1 MSDLNFTAGIDRTQ
15 WKSDIDAIRRDLLG
29 LNSTVQSE
37 TQKMDS
43 SFRTLGAGIAGY
55 FSGQALLGF
64 AQKLINVRGEFQKT
78 EIAFTTMLGSAEKS
92 KVLMGQMVDLAAKT
106 PFGLE
111 DVTDGAKRLL
121 AFQVPAEQVVDT
133 LTRIGNVAAGL
144 GVPMGQLIHVY
155 GQVKAQGKL
164 MTNDLY
170 QFMNAGIPMTA
181 ELAKVMGVAEN
192 QVKDLISAGKVGFP
206 EVQKVIANLTNEGGM
221 FFNLMEAQ
229 SKSLSG
235 QIANLEDNF
244 TQMLNKIG
252 ESSEGI
258 LNSGIEG
265 LSYLVE
271 HYEEVGKVILSLVAI
286 YGEYRAVLMVTSAL
300 QKAQAT
306 PAIIQGIA
314 NLSNVLKGATVS
326 QEALNSATLANPYV
340 LVATALLTL
349 VTVAISYRKEIGD
362 LLGITKELTDSQL
375 AQKAVQDEYTNSFS
389 KGVAEQKANISQ
401 LISVIKNEYST
412 LQQRESAYKKLI
424 AISPAF
430 EGTLDSQL
438 RATNKLGEAFMY
450 VTQRAEQF
458 AVIQAQMAVKMK
470 SLTEF
475 TEKQF
480 DAGRLKNE
488 VNDLISLRNQL
499 EQKVAKLAPKA
510 VDQSIWS
517 KNSKDVEAFKQA
529 NEQLSAVKA
538 KISDV
543 SKEWRA
549 TQDVANSLGK
559 TYNQNGRLIK
569 SQTDEL
575 QKGIAVI
582 EAQLKGGKVNG
593 KDISADYRKKLET
606 RLADDKEKLSMYVG
620 IPKIDTSEAEKEI
633 EKSTDK
639 VKKSKEKH
647 EKELAEVFSEASIAD
662 LEKRISEWNNA
673 LQRADTEKDVVK
685 VRKTDKYGKEKE
697 TGETVTIAEAKKQ
710 VEELEKAKAEAEKK
724 IQRLSFDEQ
733 LAEDERQWNIRYQ
746 IAKQYGEDIAKAQ
759 FPNLKGDSYF
769 DELKSQYDA
778 LTKKIEDSKTDKSV
792 IVSKTDIEN
801 ATKIKTILDSLTGT
815 KDSKTQYFDDLD
827 EELAKLKTFTEKK
840 ALLDKKESE
849 LTTTEKD
856 NKYIAELASR
866 KEANIKSW
874 KETYDAI
881 LEEQK
886 TYEEKSAE
894 LAKQYATAKETDQYK
909 NGSSADRLKVDE
921 YFKKQQG
928 ILDIGFIK
936 DSKEWEAAF
945 GDVELMTKNSLQRIL
960 EKLLEF
966 KEKSKGT
973 LSLQDTVELEKAIER
988 VRSAASKNPFTNLIG
1003 SYNGYTTAI
1012 KNSVSAQKEVEQAQE
1027 EYNSTLDETG
1037 NKTDATAAAALK
1049 LAKAQKKGI
1058 QADID
1063 ATAAKKKLIDNLQTS
1078 QNIFNAVGEG
1088 VMQLS
1093 DAFGGFDDATNDAI
1107 GNIMAI
1113 GNAAMDLEKSI
1124 ASGNIAGMTKAGVQL
1139 IDSIGKAL
1147 NGDQKKE
1154 RQIKKQVA
1162 QLKELETAYNN
1173 LAYAA
1178 EKAYG
1183 SQKYSAQTDVI
1194 KNLEQQKIA
1203 LQGMINTE
1211 SSKKKA
1217 DKGKIAEWERQIQA
1231 IDQAIDQMKTKI
1243 VEDVLQTSVVDA
1255 AAQVGD
1261 ALVDA
1266 FGRGESAVDSLNNA
1280 ANDMI
1285 ENLLKNQLNLML
1297 QARMQPIL
1305 DDLLAA
1311 TGMNADGTGSF
1322 NELTPEEI
1330 ASFKAQVEAAGEDM
1344 QGFLETYSDIF
1355 GGLDANA
1362 SSLEGAIKG
1371 VSEETA
1377 SLIAGQM
1384 NAIRIVQAQMLENS
1398 NISIDVLRNSLLQLT
1413 QIEINTRFLRLI
1425 YLEVSKN
1432 KDDGSIRASGLI

>member
-64 AQKLINVRGEFQKT
+64 TQKLINVRGEFQKT

-92 KVLMGQMVDLAAKT
+92 KVLMGQMIDLAAKT

-229 SKSLSG
+229 SSSLSG

-244 TQMLNKIG
+244 TQMLNNIG
-252 ESSEGI
+252 QANEGI
-258 LNSGIEG
+258 LNEGIAE
-265 LSYLVE
+265 LAWMVE
-271 HYEEVGKVILSLVAI
+271 NYEKVIEAIKVLVAM
-286 YGEYRAVLMVTSAL
+286 YGAYRTALIVTSVA
-300 QKAQAT
+300 QKVA
-306 PAIIQGIA
+306 IA
-314 NLSNVLKGATVS
+314 NEGSLTVAQGARTLATMAANKAT
-326 QEALNSATLANPYV
+326 ALLNATMFANPYA
-340 LVATALLTL
+340 VATALIVGLTYAL
-349 VTVAISYRKEIGD
+349 VKMAGQASYAEDAQDRLNK
-362 LLGITKELTDSQL
+362 KLTEAGTS
-375 AQKAVQDEYTNSFS
+375 T
-389 KGVAEQKANISQ
+389 AEQKAKIEALVTAIKSENITNERREVLLKQ
-401 LISVIKNEYST
+401 IKT
-412 LQQRESAYKKLI
+412 LA
-424 AISPAF
+424 
-430 EGTLDSQL
+430 
-438 RATNKLGEAFMY
+438 
-450 VTQRAEQF
+450 
-458 AVIQAQMAVKMK
+458 
-470 SLTEF
+470 
-475 TEKQF
+475 
-480 DAGRLKNE
+480 
-488 VNDLISLRNQL
+488 
-499 EQKVAKLAPKA
+499 
-510 VDQSIWS
+510 
-517 KNSKDVEAFKQA
+517 
-529 NEQLSAVKA
+529 
-538 KISDV
+538 
-543 SKEWRA
+543 
-549 TQDVANSLGK
+549 
-559 TYNQNGRLIK
+559 NGRLD
-569 SQTDEL
+569 QLT
-575 QKGIAVI
+575 V
-582 EAQLKGGKVNG
+582 EAILTGKATEAING
-593 KDISADYRKKLET
+593 YISALDRQAKAKAYTDLMSENYKRIAEIDSRKKSTFGERVSSTFDAATYQDKNGNTTFSSVLEGLGKKSEDAIKDNEQKEKAALLAKNENIKKIVGKNAGD
-606 RLADDKEKLSMYVG
+606 LADSYSQGGSKIAEGVG
-620 IPKIDTSEAEKEI
+620 ESE
-633 EKSTDK
+633 SK

-647 EKELAEVFSEASIAD
+647 EKELAEVFSKGSIAD

-710 VEELEKAKAEAEKK
+710 VEELEKAKAEANKK

-769 DELKSQYDA
+769 DDLKSQYDA

-827 EELAKLKTFTEKK
+827 EELAKLKTFAEKK
-840 ALLDKKESE
+840 ALLDNKESE
-849 LTTTEKD
+849 LTPQQKD
-856 NKYIAELASR
+856 KGYIAEFANR
-866 KEANIKSW
+866 KEANVKSW

-886 TYEEKSAE
+886 SYEEKSAE
-894 LAKQYATAKETDQYK
+894 LAKQYAEIKNSYEYK
-909 NGSSADRLKVDE
+909 NGSDADRKKIDDSFSKKATDLFLENLQNSDSWLRMFSEMETVTTTELENFKALLVKKLKE
-921 YFKKQQG
+921 AKTEAEKIKIG
-928 ILDIGFIK
+928 GFIRQIDDELRGRNPFDSLYKSFSKLVQKIK
-936 DSKEWEAAF
+936 DGTVAA
-945 GDVELMTKNSLQRIL
+945 GDFIAVLKDLNGVKSEVNSLVDSFQAVSDALGLNIDTSGL
-960 EKLLEF
+960 KD
-966 KEKSKGT
+966 T
-973 LSLQDTVELEKAIER
+973 LNNIIGGVEGIGQAVSGFI
-988 VRSAASKNPFTNLIG
+988 SGNP
-1003 SYNGYTTAI
+1003 
-1012 KNSVSAQKEVEQAQE
+1012 
-1027 EYNSTLDETG
+1027 LDMV
-1037 NKTDATAAAALK
+1037 K
-1049 LAKAQKKGI
+1049 
-1058 QADID
+1058 
-1063 ATAAKKKLIDNLQTS
+1063 
-1078 QNIFNAVGEG
+1078 G
-1088 VMQLS
+1088 VM
-1093 DAFGGFDDATNDAI
+1093 
-1107 GNIMAI
+1107 
-1113 GNAAMDLEKSI
+1113 
-1124 ASGNIAGMTKAGVQL
+1124 KAVS
-1139 IDSIGKAL
+1139 SIGQL
-1147 NGDQKKE
+1147 FNGDKKKE
-1154 RQIKKQVA
+1154 RSIKKQA
-1162 QLKELETAYNN
+1162 ADLKILETAYNN

-1217 DKGKIAEWERQIQA
+1217 DKGKIAEWENQIQT
-1231 IDQAIDQMKTKI
+1231 INQSIDQMKTKI

-1255 AAQVGD
+1255 ASKVGD

-1285 ENLLKNQLNLML
+1285 ENLLKNQLNMML
-1297 QARMQPIL
+1297 QNRMQPIL

-1330 ASFKAQVEAAGEDM
+1330 ASFKAQVQAAGADM
-1344 QGFLETYSDIF
+1344 QGFLEAYSDIF

-1384 NAIRIVQAQMLENS
+1384 NAMRIVQAQMLENS
-1398 NISIDVLRNSLLQLT
+1398 NISIAVLRNSLLQLT

>member
-29 LNSTVQSE
+29 LNTTVQSE

-106 PFGLE
+106 PFALQ

-121 AFQVPAEQVVDT
+121 AFQIPAEQVVDT

-244 TQMLNKIG
+244 TQMLNNIG
-252 ESSEGI
+252 QSNEGI
-258 LNSGIEG
+258 LNEGIAE
-265 LSYLVE
+265 LAWMVE
-271 HYEEVGKVILSLVAI
+271 NYEKVIEAIKVLVAM
-286 YGEYRAVLMVTSAL
+286 YGAYRTALIVTSVA
-300 QKAQAT
+300 QKVA
-306 PAIIQGIA
+306 IA
-314 NLSNVLKGATVS
+314 NEGSLTVAQGARTLATMAANKAT
-326 QEALNSATLANPYV
+326 ALLNATMFANPYA
-340 LVATALLTL
+340 VATALIVGLTYAL
-349 VTVAISYRKEIGD
+349 VKMAGQASYAEDAQDRLNK
-362 LLGITKELTDSQL
+362 KLTEAGTS
-375 AQKAVQDEYTNSFS
+375 T
-389 KGVAEQKANISQ
+389 AEQKAKIEALVTAIKSENITNERREVLLKQ
-401 LISVIKNEYST
+401 IKT
-412 LQQRESAYKKLI
+412 LA
-424 AISPAF
+424 
-430 EGTLDSQL
+430 
-438 RATNKLGEAFMY
+438 
-450 VTQRAEQF
+450 
-458 AVIQAQMAVKMK
+458 
-470 SLTEF
+470 
-475 TEKQF
+475 
-480 DAGRLKNE
+480 
-488 VNDLISLRNQL
+488 
-499 EQKVAKLAPKA
+499 
-510 VDQSIWS
+510 
-517 KNSKDVEAFKQA
+517 
-529 NEQLSAVKA
+529 
-538 KISDV
+538 
-543 SKEWRA
+543 
-549 TQDVANSLGK
+549 
-559 TYNQNGRLIK
+559 NGRLD
-569 SQTDEL
+569 QLT
-575 QKGIAVI
+575 V
-582 EAQLKGGKVNG
+582 EAIRTGKATEAING
-593 KDISADYRKKLET
+593 YISALDRQAKAKAYTDLMSENYKRIAEIDSRKNSTFGERVSSTFDAATYQDKNGNTTFSSVLEGLGKKSEDAIKDNEQKEKAALLAQNENIKKIVGKNAT
-606 RLADDKEKLSMYVG
+606 DLADSYSQGGSKIAEGVG
-620 IPKIDTSEAEKEI
+620 ESE
-633 EKSTDK
+633 SK
-639 VKKSKEKH
+639 VKKAKEKH
-647 EKELAEVFSEASIAD
+647 EKELAEVFSKGSIAD

-697 TGETVTIAEAKKQ
+697 TGETVSIAYAVKQ

-849 LTTTEKD
+849 LTPQQKD
-856 NKYIAELASR
+856 KGYIAEFANR
-866 KEANIKSW
+866 NEANVKSW

-894 LAKQYATAKETDQYK
+894 LAKQYAEIKNSYEYK
-909 NGSSADRLKVDE
+909 NGSDADRKKIDDSFSKKATDLFLENLQNSDSWLRMFSEMETVTTTELENFKALLVKKLKE
-921 YFKKQQG
+921 AKTEAEKIKIG
-928 ILDIGFIK
+928 GFIRQIN
-936 DSKEWEAAF
+936 D
-945 GDVELMTKNSLQRIL
+945 EL
-960 EKLLEF
+960 
-966 KEKSKGT
+966 
-973 LSLQDTVELEKAIER
+973 R
-988 VRSAASKNPFTNLIG
+988 VRNPFDSLYK
-1003 SYNGYTTAI
+1003 SFSKLVQKI
-1012 KNSVSAQKEVEQAQE
+1012 K
-1027 EYNSTLDETG
+1027 DG
-1037 NKTDATAAAALK
+1037 TAAAGDFIAVLK
-1049 LAKAQKKGI
+1049 DL
-1058 QADID
+1058 
-1063 ATAAKKKLIDNLQTS
+1063 N
-1078 QNIFNAVGEG
+1078 G
-1088 VMQLS
+1088 VKSEVNSLVDSFQSVS
-1093 DAFGGFDDATNDAI
+1093 DALGLNIDTSGLKDTLNNIIGGIEGIGQAI
-1107 GNIMAI
+1107 SG
-1113 GNAAMDLEKSI
+1113 LL
-1124 ASGNIAGMTKAGVQL
+1124 SGNPLDMVKGAMKAVS
-1139 IDSIGKAL
+1139 SIGQL
-1147 NGDQKKE
+1147 FNGDKKKE
-1154 RQIKKQVA
+1154 RSIKKQVA

-1178 EKAYG
+1178 EKAFG
-1183 SQKYSAQTDVI
+1183 SQKYSSQTDVI
-1194 KNLEQQKIA
+1194 KNLEQQKATLESMIA
-1203 LQGMINTE
+1203 TE

-1231 IDQAIDQMKTKI
+1231 INQAIDQMKTKI

-1266 FGRGESAVDSLNNA
+1266 FGRGESAVDSLNKA

-1285 ENLLKNQLNLML
+1285 KNLLQNQLNLML
-1297 QARMQPIL
+1297 QNRMQPIL

-1384 NAIRIVQAQMLENS
+1384 NAMRIVQAQMLENS
-1398 NISIDVLRNSLLQLT
+1398 NISIAVLRNSLLQLT

>member
-106 PFGLE
+106 PFALQ

-181 ELAKVMGVAEN
+181 ELAKVMGVAES

-244 TQMLNKIG
+244 TQMLNNIG
-252 ESSEGI
+252 QANEGI
-258 LNSGIEG
+258 LNEGIAE
-265 LSYLVE
+265 LAWMVE
-271 HYEEVGKVILSLVAI
+271 NYEKVIEAIKVLVAM
-286 YGEYRAVLMVTSAL
+286 YGAYRTALIVTSVA
-300 QKAQAT
+300 QKVA
-306 PAIIQGIA
+306 IA
-314 NLSNVLKGATVS
+314 NEGSLTVAQGARTLATMAANKAT
-326 QEALNSATLANPYV
+326 ALLNATMFANPYA
-340 LVATALLTL
+340 VATALIVGLTYAL
-349 VTVAISYRKEIGD
+349 VKMAGQANYAEDAQDRLNK
-362 LLGITKELTDSQL
+362 KLTEAGTS
-375 AQKAVQDEYTNSFS
+375 T
-389 KGVAEQKANISQ
+389 AEQKAKIEA
-401 LISVIKNEYST
+401 LVTAIKSENTTNERREVLLKQIKT
-412 LQQRESAYKKLI
+412 LA
-424 AISPAF
+424 
-430 EGTLDSQL
+430 
-438 RATNKLGEAFMY
+438 
-450 VTQRAEQF
+450 
-458 AVIQAQMAVKMK
+458 
-470 SLTEF
+470 
-475 TEKQF
+475 
-480 DAGRLKNE
+480 
-488 VNDLISLRNQL
+488 
-499 EQKVAKLAPKA
+499 
-510 VDQSIWS
+510 
-517 KNSKDVEAFKQA
+517 
-529 NEQLSAVKA
+529 
-538 KISDV
+538 
-543 SKEWRA
+543 
-549 TQDVANSLGK
+549 
-559 TYNQNGRLIK
+559 NGRLD
-569 SQTDEL
+569 QLT
-575 QKGIAVI
+575 V
-582 EAQLKGGKVNG
+582 EAIRTGKATEAINSY
-593 KDISADYRKKLET
+593 ISALDRQAKAKAYTDLMSENYKRIAEIDSRKNSTFGERVSSTFDAATYQDKNGNTTFSSVLEGLGKKSEDAIKDNEQKEKAALLAQNENIKKIVGKNASD
-606 RLADDKEKLSMYVG
+606 LADSYSQGGSKIVEGVG
-620 IPKIDTSEAEKEI
+620 ESE
-633 EKSTDK
+633 SK

-647 EKELAEVFSEASIAD
+647 EKELAEVFSKGSIAD

-697 TGETVTIAEAKKQ
+697 TGETVSIAYAVKQ

-769 DELKSQYDA
+769 DDLNKQFKPLNDQYNAGVTLSDADLKKWET
-778 LTKKIEDSKTDKSV
+778 LKKI
-792 IVSKTDIEN
+792 I
-801 ATKIKTILDSLTGT
+801 DSLNGV
-815 KDSKTQYFDDLD
+815 KDPFTNFTDGLDAEMSKLSTY
-827 EELAKLKTFTEKK
+827 AEKMEFLNK
-840 ALLDKKESE
+840 QLYSPEIMSGE
-849 LTTTEKD
+849 GVD
-856 NKYIAELASR
+856 NKHKAEIIKRQEDL
-866 KEANIKSW
+866 KKSW
-874 KETYDAI
+874 QQTYQSI

-894 LAKQYATAKETDQYK
+894 LAKQYAAAKETDQYK
-909 NGSSADRLKVDE
+909 NGTDSDRNKVDTH
-921 YFKKQQG
+921 FNNAQG
-928 ILDIGFIK
+928 VLDMDFIQK
-936 DSKEWEAAF
+936 SKEWEYAF
-945 GDVELMTKNSLQRIL
+945 SELEGMSKTSLDRIL
-960 EKLLEF
+960 SKLLEF
-966 KEKSKGT
+966 QQKSKGT
-973 LSLQDTVELEKAIER
+973 LSLQDAAKLQEAIDK
-988 VRSAASKNPFTNLIG
+988 VKNASNQNPFSSLIF
-1003 SYNGYTTAI
+1003 SIRQYREN
-1012 KNSVSAQKEVEQAQE
+1012 
-1027 EYNSTLDETG
+1027 
-1037 NKTDATAAAALK
+1037 LK
-1049 LAKAQKKGI
+1049 LAKQAQDEYNIAVSQYGKNSEEASKAAGKMLAANKKSADSQKNLISQI
-1058 QADID
+1058 QKGQD
-1063 ATAAKKKLIDNLQTS
+1063 
-1078 QNIFNAVGEG
+1078 IFNAIGEG

-1113 GNAAMDLEKSI
+1113 GNAAMDLGKSI

-1139 IDSIGKAL
+1139 IASIGKAL

-1266 FGRGESAVDSLNNA
+1266 FGRGESAVDSLNKA

-1297 QARMQPIL
+1297 QNRMQPIL

-1384 NAIRIVQAQMLENS
+1384 NAMRIVQAQMLENS
-1398 NISIDVLRNSLLQLT
+1398 NISIAVLRNSLLQLT

>member
-64 AQKLINVRGEFQKT
+64 TQKLINVRGEFQKT

-121 AFQVPAEQVVDT
+121 AFQIPAEQVVDT

-229 SKSLSG
+229 SASLSG

-300 QKAQAT
+300 QKSQAT
-306 PAIIQGIA
+306 PAIIQGIS
-314 NLSNVLKGATVS
+314 NLANVLKGATVS
-326 QEALNSATLANPYV
+326 QKALNSATLANPYV

-349 VTVAISYRKEIGD
+349 VTVAVSYRKEIGE
-362 LLGITKELTDSQL
+362 LLGFTEKLTDSQL
-375 AQKAVQDEYTNSFS
+375 AQKAVHDEYTNSFS

-412 LQQRESAYKKLI
+412 LQQRETAYKKLI

-488 VNDLISLRNQL
+488 VNDLVSLRNEL

-510 VDQSIWS
+510 VDQSIFS

-538 KISDV
+538 KISEV

-549 TQDVANSLGK
+549 TQDVANSAGK

-582 EAQLKGGKVNG
+582 EAQLKGGKIGG
-593 KDISADYRKKLET
+593 KVITDDVRKKLET

-620 IPKIDTSEAEKEI
+620 LLKIDTSEAEKEI
-633 EKSTDK
+633 EKSADK

-647 EKELAEVFSEASIAD
+647 EKELAEVFSKGSIAD

-673 LQRADTEKDVVK
+673 LQRADLTGEGKVK
-685 VRKTDKYGKEKE
+685 VRKTDKYGKEYE
-697 TGETVTIAEAKKQ
+697 TGEVVSRDFALKAAAD
-710 VEELEKAKAEAEKK
+710 LEKAKAEALKK

-769 DELKSQYDA
+769 DDLKSQYDA

-827 EELAKLKTFTEKK
+827 EELAKLKTFAEKK
-840 ALLDKKESE
+840 ALLEKKESE
-849 LTTTEKD
+849 LTPQQKD
-856 NKYIAELASR
+856 KGYIAEFANR
-866 KEANIKSW
+866 NEANVKSW

-894 LAKQYATAKETDQYK
+894 LAKQYAEIKNSYEYK
-909 NGSSADRLKVDE
+909 NGSDADRKKIDDSFSKKATDLFLENLQNSDSWLRMFSEMETVTTTELENFKALLVKKLKE
-921 YFKKQQG
+921 AKTEAEKIKIG
-928 ILDIGFIK
+928 GFIRQIN
-936 DSKEWEAAF
+936 D
-945 GDVELMTKNSLQRIL
+945 EL
-960 EKLLEF
+960 
-966 KEKSKGT
+966 
-973 LSLQDTVELEKAIER
+973 R
-988 VRSAASKNPFTNLIG
+988 VRNPFDSLYK
-1003 SYNGYTTAI
+1003 SFSKLFEKI
-1012 KNSVSAQKEVEQAQE
+1012 K
-1027 EYNSTLDETG
+1027 DG
-1037 NKTDATAAAALK
+1037 TAAAGDFIAVLK
-1049 LAKAQKKGI
+1049 DLNGVKSEVNSLVDSFQAVSDVLGLNIDTLGLKDTLNNIIGGVEGI
-1058 QADID
+1058 GQAISGFLSGNPLDMV
-1063 ATAAKKKLIDNLQTS
+1063 K
-1078 QNIFNAVGEG
+1078 G
-1088 VMQLS
+1088 VM
-1093 DAFGGFDDATNDAI
+1093 
-1107 GNIMAI
+1107 
-1113 GNAAMDLEKSI
+1113 
-1124 ASGNIAGMTKAGVQL
+1124 KAVS
-1139 IDSIGKAL
+1139 SIGQL
-1147 NGDQKKE
+1147 FNGDKKKE
-1154 RQIKKQVA
+1154 RSIKKQAA
-1162 QLKELETAYNN
+1162 QLKILETTYNN

-1178 EKAYG
+1178 EKAFG

-1194 KNLEQQKIA
+1194 KNLEQQKQA

-1217 DKGKIAEWERQIQA
+1217 DKGKIAEWQSQIQT
-1231 IDQAIDQMKTKI
+1231 INQSIDQMKTKI

-1255 AAQVGD
+1255 ASKMGD

-1266 FGRGESAVDSLNNA
+1266 FGRGEDGVKSLDKA

-1285 ENLLKNQLNLML
+1285 KNLLKNQLNLML
-1297 QARMQPIL
+1297 QDRMEPIL
-1305 DDLLAA
+1305 DNLLKSA
-1311 TGMNADGTGSF
+1311 GFNQDGTGSF
-1322 NELTPEEI
+1322 NGLTPEEI
-1330 ASFKAQVEAAGEDM
+1330 ASFKAQVQAAGADM
-1344 QGFLETYSDIF
+1344 QGFLSAYSDIF

-1362 SSLEGAIKG
+1362 NSLEGAIKG

-1432 KDDGSIRASGLI
+1432 KDDGSIRANGLI

>member
-64 AQKLINVRGEFQKT
+64 TQKLINVRGEFQKT

-106 PFGLE
+106 PFGLQ

-121 AFQVPAEQVVDT
+121 AFQIPAEQVVDT

-244 TQMLNKIG
+244 TQMLNNIG
-252 ESSEGI
+252 QANEGI
-258 LNSGIEG
+258 LNEGIAE
-265 LSYLVE
+265 LAWMVE
-271 HYEEVGKVILSLVAI
+271 NYEKVIEAIKVLVAM
-286 YGEYRAVLMVTSAL
+286 YGAYRTALIVTSVA
-300 QKAQAT
+300 QKVA
-306 PAIIQGIA
+306 IA
-314 NLSNVLKGATVS
+314 NEGSLTVAQGARTLATMAANKAT
-326 QEALNSATLANPYV
+326 ALLNATMFANPYA
-340 LVATALLTL
+340 VATALIVGLTYAL
-349 VTVAISYRKEIGD
+349 VKMAGQANYAEDAQDRLNK
-362 LLGITKELTDSQL
+362 KLTEAGTS
-375 AQKAVQDEYTNSFS
+375 T
-389 KGVAEQKANISQ
+389 AEQKAKIEA
-401 LISVIKNEYST
+401 LVTAIKSENTTNERREVLLKQIKT
-412 LQQRESAYKKLI
+412 LA
-424 AISPAF
+424 
-430 EGTLDSQL
+430 
-438 RATNKLGEAFMY
+438 
-450 VTQRAEQF
+450 
-458 AVIQAQMAVKMK
+458 
-470 SLTEF
+470 
-475 TEKQF
+475 
-480 DAGRLKNE
+480 
-488 VNDLISLRNQL
+488 
-499 EQKVAKLAPKA
+499 
-510 VDQSIWS
+510 
-517 KNSKDVEAFKQA
+517 
-529 NEQLSAVKA
+529 
-538 KISDV
+538 
-543 SKEWRA
+543 
-549 TQDVANSLGK
+549 
-559 TYNQNGRLIK
+559 NGRLD
-569 SQTDEL
+569 QLT
-575 QKGIAVI
+575 V
-582 EAQLKGGKVNG
+582 EAIRTGKATEAINSY
-593 KDISADYRKKLET
+593 ISALDRQAKAKAYTDLMSENYKRIAEIDSRKNSTFGERVSSTFDAATYQDKNGNTTFSSVLEGLGKKSEDAIKDNEQKEKAALLAQNENIKKIVGKNAGD
-606 RLADDKEKLSMYVG
+606 LADSYSQGGSKIVEGVG
-620 IPKIDTSEAEKEI
+620 ESE
-633 EKSTDK
+633 SK
-639 VKKSKEKH
+639 VKKAKEKH
-647 EKELAEVFSEASIAD
+647 QKELAEVFSKGSISD
-662 LEKRISEWNNA
+662 LEQRISLWNNA
-673 LQRADTEKDVVK
+673 LQRASLEGEGKVK
-685 VRKTDKYGKEKE
+685 VRTKNKFGEEKE
-697 TGETVTIAEAKKQ
+697 TGETVSVAYAVKQ

-724 IQRLSFDEQ
+724 IRILSFDEQ

-769 DELKSQYDA
+769 DDLKSQYDA
-778 LTKKIEDSKTDKSV
+778 ITKKIEDSKTDKSV

-840 ALLDKKESE
+840 ALLEKKESE
-849 LTTTEKD
+849 LTPQQKD
-856 NKYIAELASR
+856 KGYIAEFANR
-866 KEANIKSW
+866 NEANVKSW

-894 LAKQYATAKETDQYK
+894 LAKQYAEIKNSYEYK
-909 NGSSADRLKVDE
+909 NGSDADRKKIDDSFSKKATDLFLENLQNSDSWLRMFSEMETVTTTELENFKALLVKKLKE
-921 YFKKQQG
+921 AKTEAEKIKIG
-928 ILDIGFIK
+928 GFIRQI
-936 DSKEWEAAF
+936 D
-945 GDVELMTKNSLQRIL
+945 DELR
-960 EKLLEF
+960 
-966 KEKSKGT
+966 G
-973 LSLQDTVELEKAIER
+973 R
-988 VRSAASKNPFTNLIG
+988 NPFDSLYK
-1003 SYNGYTTAI
+1003 SFSKLFEKI
-1012 KNSVSAQKEVEQAQE
+1012 K
-1027 EYNSTLDETG
+1027 DG
-1037 NKTDATAAAALK
+1037 TAAAGDFIAVLKDLNGVKSEVNSLVDSFQAVSDALGLNIDTSGLK
-1049 LAKAQKKGI
+1049 DTLNNIIGGVEGI
-1058 QADID
+1058 GQAVSGFVSGNPLDMV
-1063 ATAAKKKLIDNLQTS
+1063 K
-1078 QNIFNAVGEG
+1078 G
-1088 VMQLS
+1088 VM
-1093 DAFGGFDDATNDAI
+1093 
-1107 GNIMAI
+1107 
-1113 GNAAMDLEKSI
+1113 
-1124 ASGNIAGMTKAGVQL
+1124 KAVS
-1139 IDSIGKAL
+1139 SIGQL
-1147 NGDQKKE
+1147 FNGDKKKE
-1154 RQIKKQVA
+1154 RSIKKQA
-1162 QLKELETAYNN
+1162 ADLKILETAYNN

-1178 EKAYG
+1178 EKAFG
-1183 SQKYSAQTDVI
+1183 SQQYSAQTDVI
-1194 KNLEQQKIA
+1194 KNLEQQKQA

-1217 DKGKIAEWERQIQA
+1217 DKGKIAEWESQIQS
-1231 IDQAIDQMKTKI
+1231 INQAIDQMKTKI

-1255 AAQVGD
+1255 ASKMGD

-1285 ENLLKNQLNLML
+1285 KNLLTNQLNLML
-1297 QARMQPIL
+1297 QNRMQPIL

-1322 NELTPEEI
+1322 NGLTPEEI
-1330 ASFKAQVEAAGEDM
+1330 ASFKAQVQAAGADM
-1344 QGFLETYSDIF
+1344 QEFLEVYSDIF

-1362 SSLEGAIKG
+1362 SSLEGATKG

-1377 SLIAGQM
+1377 SLIVGQM

-1398 NISIDVLRNSLLQLT
+1398 NISIAVLRNSLLQLT

-1432 KDDGSIRASGLI
+1432 NNDGSIRANGLI

>member
-29 LNSTVQSE
+29 LNTTVQSE

-106 PFGLE
+106 PFALQ

-121 AFQVPAEQVVDT
+121 AFQIPAEQVVDT

-244 TQMLNKIG
+244 TQMLNNIG
-252 ESSEGI
+252 QSNEGI
-258 LNSGIEG
+258 LNEGIAE
-265 LSYLVE
+265 LAWMVE
-271 HYEEVGKVILSLVAI
+271 NYEKVIEAIKVLVAM
-286 YGEYRAVLMVTSAL
+286 YGAYRTALIVTSVA
-300 QKAQAT
+300 QKVA
-306 PAIIQGIA
+306 IA
-314 NLSNVLKGATVS
+314 NEGSLTVAQGARTLATMAANKAT
-326 QEALNSATLANPYV
+326 ALLNATMFANPYA
-340 LVATALLTL
+340 VATALIVGLTYAL
-349 VTVAISYRKEIGD
+349 VKMAGQASYAEDAQDRLNK
-362 LLGITKELTDSQL
+362 KLTEAGTS
-375 AQKAVQDEYTNSFS
+375 T
-389 KGVAEQKANISQ
+389 AEQKAKIEA
-401 LISVIKNEYST
+401 LVTAIKSENTTNERREVLLKQIKT
-412 LQQRESAYKKLI
+412 LA
-424 AISPAF
+424 
-430 EGTLDSQL
+430 
-438 RATNKLGEAFMY
+438 
-450 VTQRAEQF
+450 
-458 AVIQAQMAVKMK
+458 
-470 SLTEF
+470 
-475 TEKQF
+475 
-480 DAGRLKNE
+480 
-488 VNDLISLRNQL
+488 
-499 EQKVAKLAPKA
+499 
-510 VDQSIWS
+510 
-517 KNSKDVEAFKQA
+517 
-529 NEQLSAVKA
+529 
-538 KISDV
+538 
-543 SKEWRA
+543 
-549 TQDVANSLGK
+549 
-559 TYNQNGRLIK
+559 NGRLD
-569 SQTDEL
+569 QLT
-575 QKGIAVI
+575 V
-582 EAQLKGGKVNG
+582 EAIRTGKATEAINSY
-593 KDISADYRKKLET
+593 ISALDRQAKAKAYTDLMSENYKRIAEIDSRKNSTFGERVSSTFDAATYQDKNGNTTFSSVLEGLGKKSEDAIKDNEQKEKAALLAQNENFKKIVGKNAT
-606 RLADDKEKLSMYVG
+606 DLADSYSQGGSKIADGVG
-620 IPKIDTSEAEKEI
+620 ESE
-633 EKSTDK
+633 SK

-647 EKELAEVFSEASIAD
+647 EKELAEVFSKGSIAD

-697 TGETVTIAEAKKQ
+697 TGETVSIAYAVKQ

-849 LTTTEKD
+849 LTPQQKD
-856 NKYIAELASR
+856 KGYIAELASR

-894 LAKQYATAKETDQYK
+894 LAKQYAEIKNSYEYK
-909 NGSSADRLKVDE
+909 NGSDADRKKIDDSFSKKATDLFLENLQNSDSWLRMFSEMETVTTTELENFKALLVKKLKE
-921 YFKKQQG
+921 AKTEAEKIKIG
-928 ILDIGFIK
+928 GFIRQIN
-936 DSKEWEAAF
+936 D
-945 GDVELMTKNSLQRIL
+945 EL
-960 EKLLEF
+960 
-966 KEKSKGT
+966 
-973 LSLQDTVELEKAIER
+973 R
-988 VRSAASKNPFTNLIG
+988 VRNPFDSLYK
-1003 SYNGYTTAI
+1003 SFSKLVQKI
-1012 KNSVSAQKEVEQAQE
+1012 K
-1027 EYNSTLDETG
+1027 DG
-1037 NKTDATAAAALK
+1037 TAAAGDFIAVLK
-1049 LAKAQKKGI
+1049 DL
-1058 QADID
+1058 
-1063 ATAAKKKLIDNLQTS
+1063 N
-1078 QNIFNAVGEG
+1078 G
-1088 VMQLS
+1088 VKSEVNSLVDSFQSVS
-1093 DAFGGFDDATNDAI
+1093 DALGLNIDTSGLKDTLNNIIGGIEGIGQAI
-1107 GNIMAI
+1107 SG
-1113 GNAAMDLEKSI
+1113 LL
-1124 ASGNIAGMTKAGVQL
+1124 SGNPLDMVKGAMKAVS
-1139 IDSIGKAL
+1139 SIGQL
-1147 NGDQKKE
+1147 FNGDKKKE
-1154 RQIKKQVA
+1154 RSIKKQVA

-1178 EKAYG
+1178 EKAFG
-1183 SQKYSAQTDVI
+1183 SQKYSSQTDVI
-1194 KNLEQQKIA
+1194 KNLEQQKATLESMIA
-1203 LQGMINTE
+1203 TE

-1231 IDQAIDQMKTKI
+1231 INQAIDQMKTKI

-1266 FGRGESAVDSLNNA
+1266 FGRGESAVDSLNKA

-1285 ENLLKNQLNLML
+1285 KNLLQNQLNLML
-1297 QARMQPIL
+1297 QNRMQPIL

-1384 NAIRIVQAQMLENS
+1384 NAMRIVQAQMLENS
-1398 NISIDVLRNSLLQLT
+1398 NISIAVLRNSLLQLT
-1413 QIEINTRFLRLI
+1413 QIENNTRFLRLI

-1432 KDDGSIRASGLI
+1432 NNDGSIRASGLI